1 MRLYSYLKNNANL
14 TKSEV
19 TKLYN
24 ESRITVN
31 HEKKNLSY
39 IIRDGDFIC
48 IDEEEIKEV
57 EYKYYIYNKP
67 IGVVCTN
74 NTLVNN
80 NIKDITNINERV
92 YPVGRLDKDS
102 HGLIIL
108 TNDGKFTNYVIG
120 RDSHIEKEYVVRV
133 EKRINNIFIE
143 SIQKRVLLN
152 NKLTLENKSYLID
165 DYTFGIILREGMY
178 HQIKKIVRMN
188 NNKVIDLKRIRIGN
202 IKIDILENKNIN
214 LMEIAN
220 IKEII

>member
-92 YPVGRLDKDS
+92 YKYSRCKGTSK
-102 HGLIIL
+102 
-108 TNDGKFTNYVIG
+108 
-120 RDSHIEKEYVVRV
+120 
-133 EKRINNIFIE
+133 
-143 SIQKRVLLN
+143 
-152 NKLTLENKSYLID
+152 
-165 DYTFGIILREGMY
+165 
-178 HQIKKIVRMN
+178 
-188 NNKVIDLKRIRIGN
+188 
-202 IKIDILENKNIN
+202 
-214 LMEIAN
+214 
-220 IKEII
+220 